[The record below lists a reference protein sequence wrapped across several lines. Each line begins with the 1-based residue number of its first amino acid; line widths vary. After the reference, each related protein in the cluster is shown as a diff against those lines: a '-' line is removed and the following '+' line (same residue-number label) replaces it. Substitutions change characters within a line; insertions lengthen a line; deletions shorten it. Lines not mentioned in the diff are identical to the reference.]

1 MKGLSWKRIALAAGA
16 SALILLGTAV
26 AILRSDWLL
35 LRIRQTIVE
44 EIART
49 TGARAEI
56 GQLGIHWRTLT
67 FHAQPFILHGGE
79 GAAEPPLLV
88 ARSVDVDLSLQGKID
103 AVLVE
108 HLRIHLIVYPDGSTN
123 LPGTAQGKP
132 DLQPLFD
139 IALGR
144 LEVRDG
150 ELRLAE
156 QRIPLNFRAE
166 GLRLNA
172 ALAAQQY
179 RGQFAVAAIEPYR
192 LGVSTQWQLSPT
204 RLQLDQLELQYG
216 ASKAAGRAELKD
228 WAALQASAN
237 LDVTG
242 DVTQLSRLI
251 KLDAVR
257 DGTISGPVQLSW
269 TPAGWRADGNLA
281 ARGVTLTL
289 ANETVRGLTATAQVE
304 ATPQGLHARNLVASL
319 LGGEFLGE
327 AQVASATD
335 YRLAGRVKGI
345 RLPHDL
351 SAMVDGTLDLRG
363 APLKLDTDLTLTAL
377 SGPLAVSGGVEL
389 HYAAADGGVLRL
401 GPSSLVL
408 GSTRLNARGSL
419 PAGLDL
425 QLRTRNP
432 ADVLPVL
439 KFILKEP
446 PKELPVA
453 VRTGG
458 ELIFTGRAEGKLEE
472 ISVESNFEGRL
483 ITVAGQPLDRI
494 TGQLAATSK
503 GVNFVNTTATRAGLI
518 ASGAVEATL
527 DDWRLLP
534 SSALQGQVTIRTLD
548 LSTLALTRTPVTGT
562 ASGTF
567 ALTGTWSA
575 PQAEG
580 ELRIE
585 KPAYLG
591 YSFDRLSSRFQA
603 TLTSV
608 ELANAEL
615 VSGSSKLTTQ
625 LTWGEGRDI
634 TFNGSSPG
642 WQFEQGTASGQARG
656 RLRLTDGRPDML
668 ALDGQ
673 VKANIRGVE
682 TSVRVASTSGGVE
695 LTGDATLDGAKLSLR
710 GTWSLGGQMPGK
722 GQATLAGVT
731 PALLS
736 KLLGIDIPFGG
747 LIEGTA
753 RIEGR
758 LLDPRAIVA
767 QVALKTV
774 RLTPL
779 REDVVPGM
787 TAADLTLA
795 NQGDIVFALS
805 PQGLAVEKAR
815 LIAKD
820 TQLDALG
827 TINFTR
833 DNAWNFL
840 LRGGVNL
847 AVFRAIRPDLISAG
861 ASTVN
866 ARIRGP
872 LKNPQVE
879 GRMQLRDASFY
890 LRGVANGLDK
900 VNGTV
905 LFDRSRATIE
915 SLNAETGGG
924 KVSLGGFV
932 GFGQDVSYQLQ
943 GMLDR
948 VRIRYPEGVSTQVN
962 ASVTLTGTTRRSL
975 LSGTVTILRA
985 ALTPSTDLGGLLA
998 RPVQPLTSAPQN
1010 DFLRNMTLDVRVDTA
1025 QSAEFAT
1032 ELTRDVQADI
1042 DLRLRGTPARPV
1054 VLGRVSITQGRIV
1067 FFGTDYTINRGE
1079 IDFVNPVRLDPQ
1091 VDLDLETRIRGIVVS
1106 LSFAGPISRLNMSY
1120 RSDPPLQ
1127 SSEIL
1132 ALLAVGRTPGSTTSN
1147 YTAPGR
1153 SADPLSAGGNAI
1165 LDSAISA
1172 SSGGRLQRF
1181 FGISRLKIDPQL
1193 IGIDNTPQA
1202 RLTVEQQVSRDVTVT
1217 YITNLNRAQQQI
1229 VRVAWDLSRQF
1240 SAIMTRDENG
1250 VLSVDFVYK
1259 QSFK

>member
-1 MKGLSWKRIALAAGA
+1 MKGPLLKRIALMTGA
-16 SALILLGTAV
+16 SALILLGAAV
-26 AILRSDWLL
+26 AVLRSDWLL
-35 LRIRQTIVE
+35 SRIRQTIVD

-49 TGARAEI
+49 AGAKAEI
-56 GQLGIHWRTLT
+56 GQLDIHWRTLT
-67 FHAQPFILHGGE
+67 FRAQQFILHGKE
-79 GAAEPPLLV
+79 GAAEPPLLR
-88 ARSVDVDLSLQGKID
+88 AQSVDVDLSIRGQIE

-108 HLRIHLIVYPDGSTN
+108 HLRINLIVHPDGSTN
-123 LPGTAQGKP
+123 LPGTKQSRP

-139 IALGR
+139 IALGH
-144 LEVRDG
+144 LEIRDG
-150 ELRLAE
+150 ELLIAE

-172 ALAAQQY
+172 DLAGQLY
-179 RGQFAVAAIEPYR
+179 RGQFAVSAIEPYR
-192 LGVSTQWQLSPT
+192 FGLSTQWQLEPT
-204 RLQLDQLELQYG
+204 RLQLDKLDIQYG
-216 ASKAAGRAELKD
+216 ASKATGRAELKD
-228 WAALQASAN
+228 WTALQATADLEVSA
-237 LDVTG
+237 
-242 DVTQLSRLI
+242 DVTQLARTI
-251 KLDAVR
+251 KLAAVR
-257 DGTISGPVQLSW
+257 EGRISGPVHLEW
-269 TPAGWRADGNLA
+269 TPAGWRAQGDLT
-281 ARGVTLTL
+281 ARGVTLEL
-289 ANETVRGLTATAQVE
+289 ANEIVRGLNATAEVE
-304 ATPQGLHARNLVASL
+304 ATPQGLEARRLAVAL

-335 YRLAGRVKGI
+335 YRLSGRVKAI

-351 SAMVDGTLDLRG
+351 SAIVDGAVELRG
-363 APLKLDTDLTLTAL
+363 APLKLDTDLTLTAVN
-377 SGPLAVSGGVEL
+377 GPLPVSGGVEL
-389 HYAAADGGVLRL
+389 HYSVADGGLLKL

-408 GSTRLNARGSL
+408 GTTRLNARGSL

-432 ADVLPVL
+432 ADALPVL

-446 PKELPVA
+446 PRELPVA
-453 VRTGG
+453 VRPGG
-458 ELIFTGRAEGKLEE
+458 ELIFTGRAEGKLET
-472 ISVESNFEGRL
+472 IAVESSFEGRL
-483 ITVAGQPLDRI
+483 ITVAGQTLDRI
-494 TGQLAATSK
+494 TGQLTASSK
-503 GVNFVNTTATRAGLI
+503 GVNFVNTTATRDGLV
-518 ASGAVEATL
+518 ASGAVQATL
-527 DDWRLLP
+527 ADWRLLP
-534 SSALQGQVTIRTLD
+534 SSALQGQVTVRTLD
-548 LSTLALTRTPVTGT
+548 LSTLALTRTPVTGI
-562 ASGTF
+562 ASGTLT
-567 ALTGTWSA
+567 LTGAWSA
-575 PQAEG
+575 PQADG
-580 ELRIE
+580 ELRVE

-591 YSFDRLSSRFQA
+591 YRFDRLSSRFQA
-603 TLTSV
+603 ALNAV
-608 ELANAEL
+608 ELKNAEL
-615 VSGSSKLTTQ
+615 VSGGSKLIAQ
-625 LTWGEGRDI
+625 LTWADGRDI

-642 WQFEQGTASGQARG
+642 WQFEQGIASGQARG
-656 RLRLTDGRPDML
+656 RFRLTDGRPDML
-668 ALDGQ
+668 SLDGQ
-673 VKANIRGVE
+673 VKATVRGVE
-682 TSVRVASTSGGVE
+682 TSLRAASTSGGVE
-695 LTGDATLDGAKLSLR
+695 LTGEAALDGAKLNLR

-736 KLLGIDIPFGG
+736 KLLGIEIPFGG
-747 LIEGTA
+747 LIEGAA

-758 LLDPRAIVA
+758 LLDLNAIVA
-767 QVALKTV
+767 EVALKTV

-787 TAADLTLA
+787 TAADLTLV
-795 NQGDIVFALS
+795 NQGDVVFALS
-805 PQGLAVEKAR
+805 PQGLVVEKAR

-833 DNAWNFL
+833 DSAWNFL

-861 ASTVN
+861 ASAVN

-872 LKNPQVE
+872 LKNPLVE
-879 GRMQLRDASFY
+879 GRMQLREASFY

-962 ASVTLTGTTRRSL
+962 ASVTLSGTPRRSL

-1010 DFLRNMTLDVRVDTA
+1010 DFLRNMTLDVRVETA
-1025 QSAEFAT
+1025 QSAEFST

>member
-1 MKGLSWKRIALAAGA
+1 MKRYVLSAGA
-16 SALILLGTAV
+16 VALILLGAAV
-26 AILRSDWLL
+26 ALLRSDWLL
-35 LRIRQTIVE
+35 LRLRQRIVE

-49 TGARAEI
+49 TGAKAEI
-56 GQLGIHWRTLT
+56 GQLGIQWRDLSVR
-67 FHAQPFILHGGE
+67 AQPFILHGKE
-79 GAAEPPLLV
+79 GAAEPALLV
-88 ARSVDVDLSLQGKID
+88 ARSVDLDLSWRGRIES
-103 AVLVE
+103 VVVE
-108 HLRIHLIVYPDGSTN
+108 HLRISVTVYPDGSTN
-123 LPGTAQGKP
+123 LPGARQTKP

-139 IALGR
+139 LALGR

-150 ELRLAE
+150 ELRVAE
-156 QRIPLNFRAE
+156 QRMPLNFQAE

-172 ALAAQQY
+172 VLAGRQY
-179 RGQFAVAAIEPYR
+179 RGQFAVTAIEPYR
-192 LGVSTQWQLSPT
+192 VGVATAWQLEPT
-204 RLQLDQLELQYG
+204 RLMLDNLEVQYG
-216 ASKAAGRAELKD
+216 PSRARGRAELKD
-228 WAALQASAN
+228 WAALQAVAN
-237 LDVTG
+237 LEVEG
-242 DVTQLSRLI
+242 NVTQLAQLL
-251 KLDAVR
+251 KLPQAR
-257 DGTISGPVQLSW
+257 DGSVTGPVQLNWS
-269 TPAGWRADGNLA
+269 PAGWRAQGD
-281 ARGVTLTL
+281 LTG
-289 ANETVRGLTATAQVE
+289 RGLTLEVAQEVVRGINATAHVE
-304 ATPQGLHARNLVASL
+304 LTPDGLRATGLLASL
-319 LGGEFLGE
+319 LGGEFRGE
-327 AQVASATD
+327 AEVISATN
-335 YRLAGRVKGI
+335 YRLTGRVQQA

-351 SAMVDGTLDLRG
+351 SAIVDGTLELRG
-363 APLKLDTDLTLTAL
+363 APLRVDTDLTLTATE
-377 SGPLAVSGGVEL
+377 GPLAVSGGVEL
-389 HYAAADGGVLRL
+389 HYAAAEGGLLRL

-446 PKELPVA
+446 PRELPVA
-453 VRTGG
+453 VRAGG
-458 ELIFTGRAEGKLEE
+458 ELVFTGRAEGKLEA
-472 ISVESNFEGRL
+472 ITVESSFDGRL
-483 ITVAGQPLDRI
+483 VSVAGQPLDRI
-494 TGQLAATSK
+494 SGQLAASST
-503 GVNFVNTTATRAGLI
+503 GVNFVNTTATRAGLS

-534 SSALQGQVTIRTLD
+534 SSALQGQVTVRTVD
-548 LSTLALTRTPVTGT
+548 LATLPLARTPVTGT
-562 ASGTF
+562 GSGTF
-567 ALTGTWSA
+567 TVSGTWSTPRA
-575 PQAEG
+575 TG
-580 ELRIE
+580 ELRVE

-591 YSFDRLSSRFQA
+591 YAFDRLTSRFQG
-603 TLTSV
+603 TLNSI
-608 ELANAEL
+608 ELPNAEL
-615 VSGSSKLTTQ
+615 VSGPSKVTTQ
-625 LTWGEGRDI
+625 LSWTDGGNI
-634 TFNGSSPG
+634 SFNGSSPG
-642 WQFEQGTASGQARG
+642 WHFEQGTASGQARG
-656 RLRLTDGRPDML
+656 RFRLTDGRPDML
-668 ALDGQ
+668 SLDGV
-673 VKANIRGVE
+673 VKGNIRGVE
-682 TSVRVASTSGGVE
+682 TSLRAVSTSGGVE
-695 LTGDATLDGAKLSLR
+695 VTGDAALDGGKLSLR
-710 GTWSLGGQMPGK
+710 GTWSLGGQMPGR

-736 KLLGIDIPFGG
+736 KLLGIEIPFGG

-753 RIEGR
+753 RLEGR
-758 LLDPRAIVA
+758 LLDAQSIVA

-795 NQGDIVFALS
+795 NQGDLVFVLS

-815 LIAKD
+815 LIGKD

-827 TINFTR
+827 SINFTR
-833 DNAWNFL
+833 DSAWNFL
-840 LRGGVNL
+840 LRGAVNL

-872 LKNPQVE
+872 LKNPLVE

-915 SLNAETGGG
+915 SLDAETGGG

-985 ALTPSTDLGGLLA
+985 ALTPTTDLGGLLS
-998 RPVQPLTSAPQN
+998 RPVQPLTGAPQN

-1153 SADPLSAGGNAI
+1153 SADPLTAGGNAI

-1193 IGIDNTPQA
+1193 IGLDNTPQA

-1250 VLSVDFVYK
+1250 VLSIDFVYK

>member
-1 MKGLSWKRIALAAGA
+1 MKRVALFAGA
-16 SALILLGTAV
+16 TLLLLAGATIAV
-26 AILRSDWLL
+26 LRSDWLL
-35 LRIRQTIVE
+35 SRLRQRIVE
-44 EIART
+44 EVARS

-56 GQLGIHWRTLT
+56 GQLAIDWRQLSV
-67 FHAQPFILHGGE
+67 HAQPFILHGRE
-79 GAAEPPLLV
+79 GATEPALLV
-88 ARSVDVDLSLQGKID
+88 ARSAAVDLSWRGQLQ
-103 AVLVE
+103 AVIVE
-108 HLRIHLIVYPDGSTN
+108 HLRVNVIVYPDGRTN
-123 LPGTAQGKP
+123 LPETKRSAT

-139 IALGR
+139 LALGR
-144 LEVRDG
+144 LEIRDG

-156 QRIPLNFRAE
+156 QRIPLNVEAE
-166 GLRLNA
+166 GIRLNA
-172 ALAAQQY
+172 LFAGGQY
-179 RGQFAVAAIEPYR
+179 RGQFAVSAIAPYR
-192 LGVSTQWQLSPT
+192 VGLSTAWQLDPARLKLEQLDVQYGPT
-204 RLQLDQLELQYG
+204 RARGGAEIGQWTNLE
-216 ASKAAGRAELKD
+216 AT
-228 WAALQASAN
+228 AN
-237 LDVTG
+237 LALETS
-242 DVTQLSRLI
+242 VTQVAQLLKI
-251 KLDAVR
+251 NFVR
-257 DGTISGPVQLSW
+257 DGSITGPVQLRWSPAGW
-269 TPAGWRADGNLA
+269 QAQGEMAGRGITLDIAQEVVRGISATAHVDLTPAGFRATDLA
-281 ARGVTLTL
+281 AT
-289 ANETVRGLTATAQVE
+289 GLQ
-304 ATPQGLHARNLVASL
+304 
-319 LGGEFLGE
+319 GEFLGDAE
-327 AQVASATD
+327 VVSATN
-335 YRLAGRVKGI
+335 YRLTGRVQGV

-351 SAMVDGTLDLRG
+351 DATVEGTLDLRG
-363 APLKLDTDLTLTAL
+363 APLRVDTALTLTGVE
-377 SGPLAVSGGVEL
+377 GPLPVSGGVDL
-389 HYAAADGGVLRL
+389 HYNSADGGLISL

-408 GSTRLNARGSL
+408 GSTRVNARGSL

-439 KFILKEP
+439 KYILKEP
-446 PKELPVA
+446 PRELPVA
-453 VRTGG
+453 VRAGG
-458 ELIFTGRAEGKLEE
+458 ELLFTGRAEGKLES
-472 ISVESNFEGRL
+472 ITVESSFEGQL
-483 ITVAGQPLDRI
+483 VTVAGQPLDRI
-494 TGQLAATSK
+494 AGQLSASPK
-503 GVNFVNTTATRAGLI
+503 GVNFVNTTVSRPGLS
-518 ASGAVEATL
+518 AQGAVEATL

-534 SSALQGQVTIRTLD
+534 SSAVQGQVTVRALD
-548 LSTLALTRTPVTGT
+548 LASLPLARTPVNGTG
-562 ASGTF
+562 SGTF
-567 ALTGTWSA
+567 TLSGTWSEPRA
-575 PQAEG
+575 AG
-580 ELRIE
+580 ELRVE

-591 YSFDRLSSRFQA
+591 YSFDRLTSRFRG
-603 TLTSV
+603 TLTSI
-608 ELANAEL
+608 ELEQAEL
-615 VSGSSKLTTQ
+615 TAGSSKLATQ
-625 LTWGEGRDI
+625 LSWTDGGDI
-634 TFNGSSPG
+634 LFNGSSSG
-642 WQFEQGTASGQARG
+642 WQFEQGTVSGQARG
-656 RLRLTDGRPDML
+656 RFRLANGRPDML
-668 ALDGQ
+668 SLDAALRG
-673 VKANIRGVE
+673 KLRGVE
-682 TSVRVASTSGGVE
+682 TSLRATSTSGGVE
-695 LTGDATLDGAKLSLR
+695 VAGEAALDGGKLSLR
-710 GTWSLGGQMPGK
+710 GTWSLGGQMPGR
-722 GQATLAGVT
+722 GQATLTGVT
-731 PALLS
+731 PALLA
-736 KLLGIDIPFGG
+736 KLLDIEIPFGG

-753 RIEGR
+753 RLEGR
-758 LLDPRAIVA
+758 LLDAQSIVA

-774 RLTPL
+774 RLSPL
-779 REDVVPGM
+779 RSDVVPGM
-787 TAADLTLA
+787 STADLTLV
-795 NQGDIVFALS
+795 NQGDVSFVLS
-805 PQGLAVEKAR
+805 PQGVAVQKAR

-827 TINFTR
+827 HINFTR
-833 DNAWNFL
+833 DSAWNFL

-847 AVFRAIRPDLISAG
+847 AVFRAIPPDLISAG

-866 ARIRGP
+866 ARVRGP

-962 ASVTLTGTTRRSL
+962 ASVTLTGTPRRSL

-985 ALTPSTDLGGLLA
+985 ALAPATDLGGLLS
-998 RPVQPLTSAPQN
+998 RPTQPLTGAPQN

-1153 SADPLSAGGNAI
+1153 SADPLTAGGNAI
-1165 LDSAISA
+1165 LDSAISS

-1193 IGIDNTPQA
+1193 IGLDNTPQA

-1250 VLSVDFVYK
+1250 VLSIDFVYK